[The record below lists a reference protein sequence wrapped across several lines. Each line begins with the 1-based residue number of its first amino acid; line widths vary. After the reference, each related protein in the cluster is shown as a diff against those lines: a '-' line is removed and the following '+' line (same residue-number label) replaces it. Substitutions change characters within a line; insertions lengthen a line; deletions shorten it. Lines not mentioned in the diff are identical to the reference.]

1 MKLTTAILSTALT
14 LAITSSASADQVVKT
29 QVRDHFETVYENVEN
44 VRTNCYMVDVPI
56 YATRQR
62 KGDAAGGAFM
72 GMLLGGIAGKAV
84 TGDDKGAA
92 AGAIMGGVI
101 GADKGSKP
109 KNEQVVI
116 GYNKERQ
123 CVEEIHYDTISK
135 KVYSYSTL
143 GFTLDGKRYSIDFI
157 K

>member
-1 MKLTTAILSTALT
+1 MKLNTVALSTALT
-14 LAITSSASADQVVKT
+14 LILTSQLAADQVANT
-29 QVRDHFETVYENVEN
+29 QVRDHFETVYENVET
-44 VRTNCYMVDVPI
+44 VKTNCYMVDVPI

-62 KGDAAGGAFM
+62 SGDAAGGAFM

-109 KNEQVVI
+109 KNEQVII

-123 CVEEIHYDTISK
+123 CVEEVHYDSVPR

-143 GFTLDGKRYSIDFI
+143 GFTLDGKRYRIDFI